1 MINSAVIR
9 GPSEK
14 KNREELHFQTGM
26 HYNKTHSSPGQRL
39 KGQHKNQEQSEP
51 ETQNVLLSLG
61 YPCSYRQLRVDLK
74 GKEAKKP
81 ECPQ

>member
-14 KNREELHFQTGM
+14 KQRGTAFSNRNALQQ
-26 HYNKTHSSPGQRL
+26 NPWL